1 MTPEN
6 STLRICGAGT
16 LTEHTMRVRAIKD
29 LTQLA
34 EPEFFSAIAEGL
46 NLIVKN
52 VTKLWDAAALLSKEE
67 KGHPARVLAII
78 AEEEAAKA
86 LILIDAVRCPK
97 LPADRFANQLGRFND
112 HLAKGLYAKGY
123 MLRAVTLADLQAYIN
138 LDRKEFYLD
147 GPNDVD
153 WIFRN
158 EVIQRR
164 EGALYVD
171 YVASDEEKMW
181 FDPSVAEDLGLN
193 LRPPK
198 SVSMVQA
205 FYDAGF
211 FRKEALEAV
220 AEIWR
225 PSPPAMNTH
234 FQEIR
239 KLSYSTLKSMES
251 RGLLEHPSSIYS
263 WLLDEW
269 QFPMYDLDLSE
280 ITVSRDALREQ
291 QNNWNPSWL

>member
-1 MTPEN
+1 
-6 STLRICGAGT
+6 
-16 LTEHTMRVRAIKD
+16 MRVRAIKD

-34 EPEFFSAIAEGL
+34 EPVFFSAIAEGL
-46 NLIVKN
+46 NLIGKN
-52 VTKLWDAAALLSKEE
+52 VTKLWNAAAILSKEE

-86 LILIDAVRCPK
+86 LILIDTVRCPR
-97 LPADRFANQLGRFND
+97 LPADRFAKQLGRFND

-123 MLRAVTLADLQAYIN
+123 MLHAVTLANLQGYID
-138 LDRKEFYLD
+138 LDREEFFLD
-147 GPNDVD
+147 GPNDDD

-171 YVASDEEKMW
+171 YVAYDEENKW
-181 FDPSVAEDLGLN
+181 SDPSDAEDLGLN
-193 LRPPK
+193 IRQPK
-198 SVSMVQA
+198 AVSMVQA

-211 FRKEALEAV
+211 FRKEALETV

-225 PSPPAMNTH
+225 LCPPAMNTH

-239 KLSYSTLKSMES
+239 KLSYSTLGLMES
-251 RGLLEHPSSIYS
+251 RGLLEHPSSTYS
-263 WLLDEW
+263 WLIDEW
-269 QFPMYDLDLSE
+269 QFPMYDLDLSQ

-291 QNNWNPSWL
+291 RNNWRPSWW

>member
-1 MTPEN
+1 
-6 STLRICGAGT
+6 
-16 LTEHTMRVRAIKD
+16 MRVRAIKD

-52 VTKLWDAAALLSKEE
+52 VTKLWDAAAILSKEE
-67 KGHPARVLAII
+67 KGHPTRVLAII

-97 LPADRFANQLGRFND
+97 LPVDRFANQLGRFND

-123 MLRAVTLADLQAYIN
+123 MLHAATLEELQKYIN

-193 LRPPK
+193 VRRPE
-198 SVSMVQA
+198 SVRMVQA

-211 FRKEALEAV
+211 FTRESLEAV

-225 PSPPAMNTH
+225 PSPPAMNTR

-239 KLSYSTLKSMES
+239 KLSYSTLELMES
-251 RGLLEHPSSIYS
+251 RGLLKHPSSTYS
-263 WLLDEW
+263 WLIDEW
-269 QFPMYDLDLSE
+269 QFPMYDLDLSQ
-280 ITVSRDALREQ
+280 IPVSRNTLREQ
-291 QNNWNPSWL
+291 QNNWSPSWW